1 MGANNSRRYQIET
14 GGEQIARLIDDIQM
28 ENERLL
34 YEQDKEEER
43 NHRIQ
48 SRNVTR
54 AQMEDPRYTEYLY
67 RDSNQEDADRE
78 RIRKE
83 FRNNILADT
92 IRIGVDILTQL
103 DDENYDDLEEMFS
116 QLLRDMADDLERLD
130 YSGSELNETVEFTG
144 KTILVIA
151 RSNEENIQNFRRNF
165 RNMNQ
170 LFDYLPPF

>member
-1 MGANNSRRYQIET
+1 MGANNSKRYQIES
-14 GGEQIARLIDDIQM
+14 GGEQISRLIDDMQI

-34 YEQDKEEER
+34 YEQDIEER

-48 SRNVTR
+48 SRNITLE
-54 AQMEDPRYTEYLY
+54 QMEDPQYAEYLY

-103 DDENYDDLEEMFS
+103 DDENYDDLEGMFS
-116 QLLRDMADDLERLD
+116 QLLQDMADDLERLD

-151 RSNEENIQNFRRNF
+151 RSNEENIENFRRNF

-170 LFDYLPPF
+170 LFNYLPPF

>member
-48 SRNVTR
+48 SRNVTI
-54 AQMEDPRYTEYLY
+54 AQMEDPQYAEYLY
-67 RDSNQEDADRE
+67 RDINEEDRE
-78 RIRKE
+78 KIRKE

-151 RSNEENIQNFRRNF
+151 RSNEENIENFRRNF

>member
-1 MGANNSRRYQIET
+1 MGANNSRRYQIES
-14 GGEQIARLIDDIQM
+14 GEEQIARLIDDMQI

-34 YEQDKEEER
+34 YEQDREEETR
-43 NHRIQ
+43 KHRIQ

-54 AQMEDPRYTEYLY
+54 AQMNDPRYSEYHY
-67 RDSNQEDADRE
+67 VDEDRE
-78 RIRKE
+78 KIRKE

-92 IRIGVDILTQL
+92 IRHGVDILTQL
-103 DDENYDDLEEMFS
+103 DDENYDDFEEMFS
-116 QLLRDMADDLERLD
+116 QLLQDMAEDLKILD

-151 RSNEENIQNFRRNF
+151 RSNDENIKNFRRNF

>member
-1 MGANNSRRYQIET
+1 MGANNSRRYQI
-14 GGEQIARLIDDIQM
+14 
-28 ENERLL
+28 
-34 YEQDKEEER
+34 
-43 NHRIQ
+43 Q

-54 AQMEDPRYTEYLY
+54 AQMNDPRYSEYHY
-67 RDSNQEDADRE
+67 VDEDAEDRE

-92 IRIGVDILTQL
+92 IRHGVDILTQL
-103 DDENYDDLEEMFS
+103 DDENHDDLEEMFT
-116 QLLRDMADDLERLD
+116 QLLQDMAEDLEILD

-151 RSNEENIQNFRRNF
+151 KSNDENIENFRRNF

>member
-1 MGANNSRRYQIET
+1 MGANSSRTYKKQP
-14 GGEQIARLIDDIQM
+14 
-28 ENERLL
+28 
-34 YEQDKEEER
+34 
-43 NHRIQ
+43 
-48 SRNVTR
+48 RNVTI
-54 AQMEDPRYTEYLY
+54 AQMEDPQYAEYHY
-67 RDSNQEDADRE
+67 VDEDRE
-78 RIRKE
+78 KIRKE

-151 RSNEENIQNFRRNF
+151 RSNEENIENFRRNF

-170 LFDYLPPF
+170 LFNYLPPF

>member
-34 YEQDKEEER
+34 YEQDKEEEER

-48 SRNVTR
+48 SRNVTI

-67 RDSNQEDADRE
+67 RDSNQEDAD
-78 RIRKE
+78 RKE

-116 QLLRDMADDLERLD
+116 QLLQDMADDLERLD

-151 RSNEENIQNFRRNF
+151 RSNQENIENFRRNF

-170 LFDYLPPF
+170 LFNYLPPF

>member
-1 MGANNSRRYQIET
+1 MGANNSRRYQMGSE
-14 GGEQIARLIDDIQM
+14 EQIARLIDDMQI

-34 YEQDKEEER
+34 YEQDREEETR
-43 NHRIQ
+43 KHRIQ

-54 AQMEDPRYTEYLY
+54 AQMNDPRYSEYLY
-67 RDSNQEDADRE
+67 RDSNQEDTE

-92 IRIGVDILTQL
+92 IRTGVDILTQL
-103 DDENYDDLEEMFS
+103 DDENYDDFEEMFS
-116 QLLRDMADDLERLD
+116 QLLQDMAEDLKILD

-151 RSNEENIQNFRRNF
+151 KSNDENIQNFRRNF

>member
-1 MGANNSRRYQIET
+1 MIFRNPENIAD
-14 GGEQIARLIDDIQM
+14 ARLIDDMQI

-34 YEQDKEEER
+34 YEQDREER

-48 SRNVTR
+48 SRNITLE
-54 AQMEDPRYTEYLY
+54 QMEDPQYAEYLY

-103 DDENYDDLEEMFS
+103 DDENYDDLEGMFS
-116 QLLRDMADDLERLD
+116 QLLQDMADDLERLD

-151 RSNEENIQNFRRNF
+151 RSNEENIENFRRNF

-170 LFDYLPPF
+170 LFNYLPPF